1 MTPSLRVRLTA
12 LYGGVF
18 VVFVALLMGASYWLM
33 RGHLDRTLQPADAE
47 RALSQLATQYL
58 VAFAG
63 ATLLA
68 TALGWALAGRELRS
82 MTDAFAR
89 QERFVANASHELR
102 SPLTVARTE
111 VEVALAVPG
120 AGEAELRA
128 MGEDVLDSVDRM
140 DELLDGLMLLA
151 QSGRPPE
158 RRPVDLAGIA
168 RAATERVQSR
178 GVRVRLALE
187 PVQVRGERLLLERL
201 AENLVENGVRYNAPG
216 GFVDVR
222 TGTRERSAVLR
233 VENSGPH
240 VPEAIAARLLE
251 PFERGGRARDGGGA
265 GLGLSIVRAVA
276 EAHGG
281 RVALAPR
288 RDGGLAVE
296 VVLPCGQT
304 RGSSG
309 ASGQLSP
316 SSERTFTAP
325 SS

>member
-1 MTPSLRVRLTA
+1 VNPSLRVRLTA

-18 VVFVALLMGASYWLM
+18 AVFVAVLMGASYWLM
-33 RGHLDRTLQPADAE
+33 RRHLDRTLEPQDAE
-47 RALSQLATQYL
+47 DALSQLATQYL

-82 MTDAFAR
+82 MADAFAR

-111 VEVALAVPG
+111 VEVALADPD
-120 AGEAELRA
+120 AGERELRA
-128 MGEDVLDSVDRM
+128 MGADVLDSVDRM

-151 QSGRPPE
+151 QSGRPLE

-168 RAATERVQSR
+168 RTAAGRVR
-178 GVRVRLALE
+178 PGGVRVQLE
-187 PVQVRGERLLLERL
+187 LDPVQVRGEQRLLERL

-222 TGTRERSAVLR
+222 TSTRDKSAVLR
-233 VENSGPH
+233 VENSGP
-240 VPEAIAARLLE
+240 VVSAAMAARLLE

-288 RDGGLAVE
+288 REGGLAVE

-309 ASGQLSP
+309 LSGQFQP
-316 SSERTFTAP
+316 S
-325 SS
+325 

>member
-1 MTPSLRVRLTA
+1 VSPSLRVRLTA

-18 VVFVALLMGASYWLM
+18 AVFVAVLMGASYWLM
-33 RGHLDRTLQPADAE
+33 QRHFDRTLQPAEADA
-47 RALSQLATQYL
+47 ALSQLATQYL

-82 MTDAFAR
+82 MVDAFAR
-89 QERFVANASHELR
+89 QQRFVANASHELR

-111 VEVALAVPG
+111 VEVALADPG
-120 AGEAELRA
+120 AEAGELRA
-128 MGEDVLDSVDRM
+128 MGEGVLETVDRM

-168 RAATERVQSR
+168 RTAAARVR
-178 GVRVRLALE
+178 PEGGVRLRLELD
-187 PVQVRGERLLLERL
+187 PVQVRGEQRLLERL

-222 TGTRERSAVLR
+222 TAARDRTAVLR
-233 VENSGPH
+233 VENSGPL
-240 VPEAIAARLLE
+240 VPAATAARLLE
-251 PFERGGRARDGGGA
+251 PFERGGRARDGDGA

-281 RVALAPR
+281 RVALFPR
-288 RDGGLAVE
+288 REGGLAVE
-296 VVLPCGQT
+296 VELPTGQT

-309 ASGQLSP
+309 QFQRS
-316 SSERTFTAP
+316 
-325 SS
+325 

>member
-1 MTPSLRVRLTA
+1 VNPSLRVRLTA

-18 VVFVALLMGASYWLM
+18 AVFVAVLMGASYWLM
-33 RGHLDRTLQPADAE
+33 RRHFDRTLEPADAE
-47 RALSQLATQYL
+47 DALSQLATQYL

-82 MTDAFAR
+82 MADAFDR

-111 VEVALAVPG
+111 VEVALADPG
-120 AGEAELRA
+120 ATEGELRA
-128 MGEDVLDSVDRM
+128 MGVDVLDSVDRM

-168 RAATERVQSR
+168 GAAAARVR
-178 GVRVRLALE
+178 PAGVRVQLALD
-187 PVQVRGERLLLERL
+187 PVQVRGERRLLERL

-222 TGTRERSAVLR
+222 TGARDKSAVLR
-233 VENSGPH
+233 VENSGPV
-240 VPEAIAARLLE
+240 VPAATAARLLE

-281 RVALAPR
+281 TVALAPR
-288 RDGGLAVE
+288 REGGLAVE

-304 RGSSG
+304 RGSSR
-309 ASGQLSP
+309 AWGQSQP
-316 SSERTFTAP
+316 S
-325 SS
+325 